1 MDTFIE
7 IAKALGQTETCND
20 LIFLKSR
27 LEQPNKDLVI
37 PLVGEFSSGKTSLI
51 NVLTDNKQLET
62 ASKATTATIFE
73 IRFGCERCHAEIV
86 GDGGNSVEET
96 EEIGGIK
103 NAALQDVDL
112 VRIYD
117 TSKKVSSSLV
127 LVDTP
132 GLSSS
137 DPRHKLALTG
147 YLPQADAIFL
157 VADVNQQITRS
168 LIDFVNNTKLVE
180 RPMYLILTK
189 CDTKTAN
196 EVKAVKEYIKRNINL
211 PVENIICVSAAT
223 GDLQELYALFDELQ
237 SQKNRIVTQAI
248 NGRIKEIAQNLS
260 GYIDE
265 LLQSAKTDA
274 GMDDKIASLQ
284 GDLKR
289 LGGNIEKLIRDA
301 SSSISEKGEDC
312 IRKFKDNV
320 FMRLDSIVQAQGHDC
335 DVAVQTAV
343 NTIAQT
349 ALLQF
354 KKDVQYVLINMARE
368 RQRSVEEV
376 PLQSLES
383 LDLSGMV
390 LNELTYNLELSAMGH
405 QYDKTIGTVVK
416 VAGAVAV
423 IAGGA
428 VMIGKAATGAAVK
441 TAAMSGA
448 KVVDNVVDMADT
460 ATDLA
465 SIASNRKTQ
474 RRLDKVA
481 DYASKFQKN
490 MEKVDQWDTEQGQ
503 KYTSGQKGLIET
515 GVAWI
520 TEKYLGKPQRR
531 RAINEYISGTLVP
544 EFTMQIDSMQ
554 SELTRTVGQLLH
566 EEVQNR
572 TSTMEQMLHELKAE
586 NASAKEE
593 FARKIEQLKE
603 YKNILKN
610 A

>member
-223 GDLQELYALFDELQ
+223 GD
-237 SQKNRIVTQAI
+237 
-248 NGRIKEIAQNLS
+248 
-260 GYIDE
+260 
-265 LLQSAKTDA
+265 
-274 GMDDKIASLQ
+274 
-284 GDLKR
+284 
-289 LGGNIEKLIRDA
+289 
-301 SSSISEKGEDC
+301 
-312 IRKFKDNV
+312 
-320 FMRLDSIVQAQGHDC
+320 
-335 DVAVQTAV
+335 
-343 NTIAQT
+343 
-349 ALLQF
+349 
-354 KKDVQYVLINMARE
+354 
-368 RQRSVEEV
+368 
-376 PLQSLES
+376 
-383 LDLSGMV
+383 
-390 LNELTYNLELSAMGH
+390 
-405 QYDKTIGTVVK
+405 
-416 VAGAVAV
+416 
-423 IAGGA
+423 
-428 VMIGKAATGAAVK
+428 
-441 TAAMSGA
+441 
-448 KVVDNVVDMADT
+448 
-460 ATDLA
+460 
-465 SIASNRKTQ
+465 
-474 RRLDKVA
+474 
-481 DYASKFQKN
+481 
-490 MEKVDQWDTEQGQ
+490 
-503 KYTSGQKGLIET
+503 
-515 GVAWI
+515 
-520 TEKYLGKPQRR
+520 
-531 RAINEYISGTLVP
+531 
-544 EFTMQIDSMQ
+544 
-554 SELTRTVGQLLH
+554 
-566 EEVQNR
+566 
-572 TSTMEQMLHELKAE
+572 
-586 NASAKEE
+586 
-593 FARKIEQLKE
+593 
-603 YKNILKN
+603 
-610 A
+610 